1 MGLCGQDSCGSC
13 GSCGTHGTAGRRP
26 AAVLA
31 APFAQAAGQ
40 EGVALAPLLHQVR
53 SMLAE
58 AGVPSPEAD
67 AASLSGHVL
76 GLPRNRLHTVPELT
90 PAAADAVLAAARRR
104 AEREP
109 LQHIV
114 GEAGFRY
121 LDLNVGPGVFV
132 PRPETEV
139 VVDAVLGSL
148 PASGTAV
155 VVDLGAGSGAISLAV
170 ATERPD
176 TTVYAVEL
184 DAAAVPWLTQNVMR
198 HAQLLRDQNS
208 KIIIVMGDAGAVAR
222 EDQPLWRLTGSVDLV
237 VSNPPYIPDDQVP
250 RDQEVRDYD
259 PPLALYGGPD
269 GLDVVRRW
277 LDTAAELLRPGGLL
291 VLEHGDVQGDDRGVP
306 GLLARHEDI
315 VAAGPVWRGVSDHL
329 DLAGRSRF
337 SMARRTDG

>member
-1 MGLCGQDSCGSC
+1 MGLCGQDGCGSC
-13 GSCGTHGTAGRRP
+13 GCGSHGGGTASRP
-26 AAVLA
+26 AAVA
-31 APFAQAAGQ
+31 SAPFAVEAGAPA
-40 EGVALAPLLHQVR
+40 VAVDALLRRVR
-53 SMLAE
+53 AMLAE

-67 AASLSGHVL
+67 AASLAGHVL
-76 GLPRNRLHTVPELT
+76 AVPRTRLHTAPAVT
-90 PAAADAVLAAARRR
+90 KAAAEAVLAAARRR
-104 AEREP
+104 AVREP

-121 LDLNVGPGVFV
+121 LELNVGPGVFV

-139 VVDAVLGSL
+139 VVEAALRSL
-148 PASGTAV
+148 PPAGPAV
-155 VVDLGAGSGAISLAV
+155 VVDLGAGSGAISLAI

-198 HAQLLRDQNS
+198 HAALLREQGS
-208 KIIIVMGDAGAVAR
+208 KIMIVMGDAGAVAR
-222 EDQPLWRLTGSVDLV
+222 EDQPLWGLVGSVDLV
-237 VSNPPYIPDDQVP
+237 VSNPPYIPDDNVP
-250 RDQEVRDYD
+250 RDEEVRDYD

-277 LDTAAELLRPGGLL
+277 LDTAAELLRPGAVL
-291 VLEHGDVQGDDRGVP
+291 VLEHGDVQGDDDGVP

-315 VAAGPVWRGVSDHL
+315 VARGPVWQDVSDHL

-337 SMARRTDG
+337 AMARRLG